1 MTKGLSEI
9 CDPKIRS
16 TCGDPPEQHFLTE
29 KNKILFMLDCSRP
42 SKLNMAGFLSENM
55 SMTKMLNRPCM
66 SSINTVQTLNY
77 PELRSLDFPPMW
89 PISSSQTIGEEPPL
103 NSFSISRNNTGFC
116 IALFLWIGKSM
127 TTPG

>member
-1 MTKGLSEI
+1 MDSKGAAKRDILAFEILRDEKYYGVFHRSFKATAMTKGLSEI

-16 TCGDPPEQHFLTE
+16 TCGDPPEQHFFTE

-77 PELRSLDFPPMW
+77 PELRS
-89 PISSSQTIGEEPPL
+89 
-103 NSFSISRNNTGFC
+103 
-116 IALFLWIGKSM
+116 
-127 TTPG
+127 